1 VDEDVTAP
9 AEPERDGARAIHRAV
24 ALLREVSASRG
35 QGARLTALA
44 DAAGLPRPTV
54 HRLLSALMREGLLER
69 DAVTRAFRLGPL
81 LYEFGLAATPRV
93 DIRRFCGPSLDRL
106 AAALGDTAYLNCR
119 SGADALCL
127 DRREGGF
134 EIQAMPVEVGNRRPL
149 GVGSGALAV
158 LASLPSEEVDAV
170 LARNAGRYR
179 RFGMTAER
187 VRASVEATRARGFA
201 VTSGR
206 IVARFRGVAVAIGN
220 GVGGIPVALSVI
232 AIEERLDVR
241 RIERAVLLLQREE
254 RALRAILGTEPATPR
269 KGFAT

>member
-1 VDEDVTAP
+1 MV
-9 AEPERDGARAIHRAV
+9 
-24 ALLREVSASRG
+24 LL
-35 QGARLTALA
+35 
-44 DAAGLPRPTV
+44 
-54 HRLLSALMREGLLER
+54 REGLLER
-69 DAVTRAFRLGPL
+69 DEATRAFRLGPL
-81 LYEFGLAATPRV
+81 LYEFGLGATPRV

-106 AAALGDTAYLNCR
+106 AAAIGDTAYLNCR

-127 DRREGGF
+127 DRREGSF
-134 EIQAMPVEVGNRRPL
+134 EIRATPVDIGNRRPL

-170 LARNAGRYR
+170 LACNAGRYR
-179 RFGMTAER
+179 RYGMTSER

-206 IVARFRGVAVAIGN
+206 IVARFRGIAVSIGN
-220 GVGGIPVALSVI
+220 GVGGVPVALSVI

-241 RIERAVLLLQREE
+241 RIEKVVSLLQREE
-254 RALRAILGTEPATPR
+254 KALRSILATEPYTQQ